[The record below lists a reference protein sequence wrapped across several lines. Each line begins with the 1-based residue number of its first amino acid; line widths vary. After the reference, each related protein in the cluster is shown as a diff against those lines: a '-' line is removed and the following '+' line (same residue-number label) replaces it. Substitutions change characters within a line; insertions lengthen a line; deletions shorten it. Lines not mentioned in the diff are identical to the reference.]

1 MRTTISIDDKLLGDA
16 KRRAA
21 ETQRTLSTVVEDALR
36 AELGRAPGARARPIK
51 EKVVTFRGKGLKPGV
66 NLDSTSELI
75 EVMEG
80 GA

>member
-36 AELGRAPGARARPIK
+36 AELGRGHGARARPTK
-51 EKVVTFRGKGLKPGV
+51 EKVVTFRGEGLKPGV
-66 NLDSTSELI
+66 NLDSSSELL